1 MLKDLLP
8 ESIKE
13 LIFTRVD
20 TDKLTEIRMRTGKPL
35 SVAEYGRY
43 YFVSDK
49 DGHEYKVTKDDID
62 YVLAVATKHSLYA
75 VNSQLASGFLSCDD
89 GIRIG
94 VSGEGVYKNGR
105 LFTLKNIN
113 FLCIRIPRQIFGCAD
128 ALAGIVEDFD
138 NTLII
143 SPPGMGKTTILREF
157 VRLLS
162 ESGKNV
168 VVVDERNELCAAVNG
183 VPTTDLG
190 SNTDVL
196 LFSSKKSGYE
206 GAVRAMRPDVI
217 ATDEIFGKEE
227 IDCLADICR
236 SGIKVVATVHAKDAV
251 SLLKNKTYCALGGIF
266 RYFVELG
273 ELGKVTA
280 ITDKE
285 RLKNCLMSR

>member
-8 ESIKE
+8 ERIRE
-13 LIFTRVD
+13 LIFSRVD

-43 YFVSDK
+43 YFPADR
-49 DGHEYKVTKDDID
+49 DGHTYTVTKDDVD
-62 YVLAVATKHSLYA
+62 YVLAVATKHSVYA
-75 VNSQLASGFLSCDD
+75 VNNQLVNGFLSCDD
-89 GIRIG
+89 GVRIG

-113 FLCIRIPRQIFGCAD
+113 FLCIRVPRQIFGCAD
-128 ALAGIVEDFD
+128 ALTGIVNDFD

-162 ESGKNV
+162 ESGKNI

-183 VPTTDLG
+183 IPTTDLG
-190 SNTDVL
+190 PNTDVL
-196 LFSSKKSGYE
+196 LFSSKKGGYE

-227 IDCLADICR
+227 IDCLNDICR
-236 SGIKVVATVHAKDAV
+236 SGVKVVATVHAKDAL
-251 SLLKNKTYCALGGIF
+251 SLLKDKTYGALGGIF

-273 ELGKVTA
+273 ELGKVVN

-285 RLKNCLMSR
+285 RLKNCSTSR